1 MVLFALYAFIP
12 DILIINTTRPIRL
25 FASIL
30 VVIGLLIIAVSALQL
45 NKNLS
50 PFPSPKKNGKLITNG
65 LYSIIRHP
73 IYLGLIILLFGYG
86 LHSGSLSK
94 LLNTIM
100 LSVLFHYKANY
111 EEKLLVNVFS
121 DYKIYQ
127 LTTFRIFP
135 FI

>member
-1 MVLFALYAFIP
+1 MKKDNFYVGVQMVLFALYAFIP

-111 EEKLLVNVFS
+111 EEKLLV
-121 DYKIYQ
+121 II
-127 LTTFRIFP
+127 R
-135 FI
+135 FIN

>member
-12 DILIINTTRPIRL
+12 DFLIINTSRPIRL
-25 FASIL
+25 FATIL
-30 VVIGLLIIAVSALQL
+30 VVIGLVVIAVSALQL
-45 NKNLS
+45 NRNLS

-73 IYLGLIILLFGYG
+73 IYLGLIIFFFGYG

-94 LLNTIM
+94 LLITIM
-100 LSVLFHYKANY
+100 LSILFHYKANY

-121 DYKIYQ
+121 DYKTYQ